1 MVKPDPPASLADTRE
16 ARRADGRARR
26 RRSSPSTA
34 SRSPGSIRELV
45 DSGVESLTVS
55 LINAY
60 VDGRH
65 EREIAAL
72 VEELYPGFPVTISSD
87 VLPEFREY
95 ERTLT
100 ACMNSYVRP
109 QVAAY
114 VDRPAVARCR
124 ASACAPSST
133 SCARTPA

>member
-1 MVKPDPPASLADTRE
+1 MDARGETLVPVDREQVAARSCASSSTPAS
-16 ARRADGRARR
+16 
-26 RRSSPSTA
+26 
-34 SRSPGSIRELV
+34 SRSPSA
-45 DSGVESLTVS
+45 
-55 LINAY
+55 LINSY

-65 EREIAAL
+65 EREIAAI

-109 QVAAY
+109 HVAAY
-114 VDRPAVARCR
+114 VDGCSRRCA

-133 SCARTPA
+133 SCARTPAS